1 MFSKI
6 MKPLSF
12 ALAFILIITGLGYLF
27 APKYAP
33 DIDTTSHIEKIS
45 RTIFNEEKDT
55 VDFLVVGNSETYTSI
70 SPMEIFNEYGY
81 TGFVSAIPSMK
92 IQDVYYNLES
102 IYQVQ
107 KPKVVLL
114 EVDTTF
120 RSYGRGPKNLQM
132 TAEGWLKR
140 LFPIFENHNRWKN
153 IIKGSLHGYDDLITE
168 KDPLKGYN
176 YRIRI
181 KKYKPKDWMKETD
194 EVEQIRRINKVY
206 LEKITKLCKENGTQ
220 LVLYSAPAPKNWNY
234 KKHNAIVK
242 YAKENDLEYVD
253 MNLVVDKL
261 GIDWSVDA
269 WDSGDHLNYTGA
281 MKTTKYM
288 GEYLHNNCNLED
300 HRGDS
305 KYDSW
310 SNSWDEYQ
318 KVVSDKT
325 SSW

>member
-1 MFSKI
+1 MFSKV

-33 DIDTTSHIEKIS
+33 DIDTDSHIERIS
-45 RTIFNEEKDT
+45 KTIFNEDKNT
-55 VDFLVVGNSETYTSI
+55 VDFLVIGNSETYTTI

-92 IQDVYYNLES
+92 IQDVYYNLED
-102 IYQVQ
+102 IYKVQ

-120 RSYGRGPKNLQM
+120 RYYGANTKHLQM
-132 TAEGWLKR
+132 VAEGWLKR
-140 LFPIFENHNRWKN
+140 IFPIFGNHNRWKN
-153 IIKGSLHGYDDLITE
+153 IINGYLHGYDDLITE
-168 KDPLKGYN
+168 RDPLKGYN
-176 YRIRI
+176 YRTRI
-181 KKYKPKDWMKETD
+181 KKIKPKEWMKDTQ
-194 EVEQIRRINKVY
+194 EVAEMRKINKMY
-206 LEKITKLCKENGTQ
+206 LKKITKICKENGTQ

-234 KKHNAIVK
+234 KKHNAIQK
-242 YAKENDLEYVD
+242 YADENGLAYVD
-253 MNLVVDKL
+253 MNLAVDKL
-261 GIDWSVDA
+261 GIDWSQDA
-269 WDSGDHLNYTGA
+269 WDNGDHLNFTGA

-310 SNSWDEYQ
+310 TNSWDEYQ
-318 KVVSDKT
+318 KAISEKNLN
-325 SSW
+325 W